1 MCLRFD
7 LAYTTKELSRVLQEP
22 TKTANEI
29 LRRAIN
35 YIIQTKHAH
44 LQFNHDEMLNYKP
57 PKTRRMPTDTE
68 EATYDT
74 EYNLQDG
81 IPQVDD
87 QHPEQ
92 EYRYTK
98 SHVTQVCFK
107 DIDLAGQVE
116 TRQSTSGL
124 MIYLNGILVH
134 WRARTERLIIQ
145 TTAAG

>member
-1 MCLRFD
+1 
-7 LAYTTKELSRVLQEP
+7 
-22 TKTANEI
+22 
-29 LRRAIN
+29 
-35 YIIQTKHAH
+35 
-44 LQFNHDEMLNYKP
+44 MLNYKP